1 MRARKAVEPN
11 PGRARPALHPLTQAL
26 LLALALGGPAAAALA
41 QDSVPASADSVPG
54 SDAPAASPAP
64 AAAVTEFNTDV
75 MDVNDRS
82 SVDVSHFSRA
92 GYVMPGDYPLTLNV
106 NGTEIREV
114 TVTFAP
120 PADDPKGS
128 EACLTPEM
136 VTLFGLKPDVAENLT
151 WTGSGAKRCLN
162 VASLPGM
169 TAAGEL
175 GTGSLKVSLPQAYLE
190 YSAPDWDPP
199 SRWDEGVAGLL
210 LDYNLNATQT
220 KTQGAGSSQSLSG
233 NGTAGANL
241 GPWRLR
247 ADWQASRYSSRG
259 QTTQSMQWSRYYL
272 YRALPGIGAKLT
284 LGESDLDSG
293 LFDSFRFLGASL
305 VTDDSMLPP
314 NLQGYAP
321 EVTGVARTNAK
332 VTISQQGRVIYQSQ
346 VAPGPFRIQEL
357 SQATTGTLD
366 VKVEE
371 QDGRVQNFTVDTA
384 SIPYLTRPG
393 MVRYK
398 TALGRPTDWKH
409 RVQGDSFATGEFSWG
424 VSNGWSLFGGLV
436 AAKQYAALAVGIGR
450 DLLALGA
457 LSFDVTES
465 RATLPD
471 GEGTKTGGSY
481 RLSYSKRFEK
491 INGQVTFAGY
501 RFSEKDFMSMSDY
514 LEARYHD
521 SAWGMTRGRQ
531 KELYTVTVSKAF
543 SDLKLNLYGNYSH
556 RTYWDRPDS
565 DRYSLTLS
573 QYLDIGSWKN
583 ISLSLT
589 GYESEAWGVRDD
601 GVYASVSVPWGNG
614 GSLSYS
620 GQSTR
625 GGTSQTAGWYD
636 TIDGNNSYS
645 VQAGTGTDSKVL
657 GSGYLSH
664 RGDMANGTLSAS
676 YSEGDYSSV
685 GMSLQGGMTATRH
698 GAALHPG
705 GSNGGTRLMLDT
717 GNAAGVPLSNV
728 GAVQKTNHFGKAV
741 ITGLGSYWR
750 NSVGVDVNTL
760 GDDMEVSHPLTE
772 LTMTEG
778 AIGYRKIDVLQG
790 RKLMAVVKYA
800 DGSSPA
806 FGAVVWR
813 GTHQT
818 GVVDDAGSVWLAGVE
833 PGAVMEVRENETP
846 VCGVTIPA
854 RLPAEETGQ
863 PLLLTCREPG
873 ADTRTAAKAGG
884 AGASG
889 AS

>member
-1 MRARKAVEPN
+1 MSACKADYR
-11 PGRARPALHPLTQAL
+11 GRLHPLTRAL
-26 LLALALGGPAAAALA
+26 LLALALGGCAAGVRAE
-41 QDSVPASADSVPG
+41 DSVPAPADTAGGDTP
-54 SDAPAASPAP
+54 APAAS
-64 AAAVTEFNTDV
+64 AVTEFNTDV

-82 SVDVSHFSRA
+82 NVDVSHFARA
-92 GYVMPGDYPLTLNV
+92 GYVMPGSYPLTLNV
-106 NGTEIREV
+106 NGAEVREV
-114 TVTFAP
+114 NVTFAP
-120 PADDPKGS
+120 PADDPQGS
-128 EACLTPEM
+128 APCVTPQM
-136 VTLFGLKPDVAENLT
+136 ADLFGLKAEMAEKLA
-151 WTGSGAKRCLN
+151 WKGTGENRCLDLR
-162 VASLPGM
+162 SLPGM
-169 TAAGEL
+169 TVAGDL
-175 GTGSLKVSLPQAYLE
+175 GTGSLKVSVPQAYLE

-199 SRWDEGVAGLL
+199 SRWDDGVAGLL
-210 LDYNLNATQT
+210 FDYSLNATQT

-247 ADWQASRYSSRG
+247 ADWQAQRYSSRG
-259 QTTQSMQWSRYYL
+259 QTTQSLDWSRYYL
-272 YRALPGIGAKLT
+272 YRALPGLGAKLT

-332 VTISQQGRVIYQSQ
+332 VTISQQGRVIYESQ

-357 SQATTGTLD
+357 SQAVSGTLD

-371 QDGRVQNFTVDTA
+371 QDGRVQTFQVNTA
-384 SIPYLTRPG
+384 DIPYLTRPG

-398 TALGRPTDWKH
+398 TAMGRPTDWKH
-409 RVQGDSFATGEFSWG
+409 RVQGDPFATGEFSWG

-436 AAKQYAALAVGIGR
+436 AAKQYMALAVGIGR

-491 INGQVTFAGY
+491 IDGQVTFAGY

-514 LEARYHD
+514 LEARFHD

-531 KELYTVTVSKAF
+531 KELYTITVSKAF
-543 SDLKLNLYGNYSH
+543 RDLKMSLYGNYSH

-589 GYESEAWGVRDD
+589 GYQSETSGVKDD
-601 GVYASVSVPWGNG
+601 GVYMSVNVPWGS

-620 GQSTR
+620 GQKTR
-625 GGTSQTAGWYD
+625 GGTTQTAGWYD

-645 VQAGTGTDSKVL
+645 LQAGTGTGSRAL
-657 GSGYLSH
+657 ASGYLSH
-664 RGDMANGTLSAS
+664 RGDIADGTLSAS

-705 GSNGGTRLMLDT
+705 GTNGGTRLMLDT
-717 GNAAGVPLSNV
+717 GDASGVPVSNT
-728 GAVQKTNHFGKAV
+728 GADQKTNAFGKAV
-741 ITGLGSYWR
+741 VTGLGSYWR

-760 GDDMEVSHPLTE
+760 GDDMDVSHPVTE
-772 LTMTEG
+772 LTLTEG
-778 AIGYRKIDVLQG
+778 AIGYRKVDVLQG
-790 RKLMAVVKYA
+790 RKLMAVMKFA

-833 PGAVMEVRENETP
+833 PGAGMEVRENETP
-846 VCGVTIPA
+846 VCGVTIPE
-854 RLPAEETGQ
+854 RLPAEDTGQ
-863 PLLLTCREPG
+863 PLLLTCRPLSGEG
-873 ADTRTAAKAGG
+873 RTAAVSAEKKPT
-884 AGASG
+884 S
-889 AS
+889 

>member
-1 MRARKAVEPN
+1 MSFYRTPFDSDGCRVLN
-11 PGRARPALHPLTQAL
+11 PLTQAI
-26 LLALALGGPAAAALA
+26 LLALTMSGTAAAAA
-41 QDSVPASADSVPG
+41 QISVPASADSATAE
-54 SDAPAASPAP
+54 SISMSAPAQ
-64 AAAVTEFNTDV
+64 AAVTEFNTDV
-75 MDVNDRS
+75 LDVNDRS
-82 SVDVSHFSRA
+82 SVDVSHFARA

-128 EACLTPEM
+128 EPCLTPEM
-136 VTLFGLKPDVAENLT
+136 VTLFGLKPDVAEKLA
-151 WTGSGAKRCLN
+151 WTSSGVKRCLN
-162 VASLPGM
+162 AKALPGM
-169 TAAGEL
+169 TFVGEL

-190 YSAPDWDPP
+190 YSAHDWDPP
-199 SRWDEGVAGLL
+199 SRWDEGIAGLL
-210 LDYNLNATQT
+210 FDYNLNGTQT

-272 YRALPGIGAKLT
+272 YRALPSFGAKLT

-357 SQATTGTLD
+357 SQATNGTLD

-371 QDGRVQNFTVDTA
+371 QDGRVQTFTVDTA

-436 AAKQYAALAVGIGR
+436 VAKQYAALAVGIGR

-521 SAWGMTRGRQ
+521 KAWGMTRGRQ
-531 KELYTVTVSKAF
+531 KELYTITVSKAF

-583 ISLSLT
+583 VSLSLT
-589 GYESEAWGVRDD
+589 GYESETWGVKDN
-601 GVYASVSVPWGNG
+601 GVYASINVPFSEG
-614 GSLSYS
+614 GALSYS

-625 GGTSQTAGWYD
+625 SGTSQTVGWYD

-645 VQAGTGTDSKVL
+645 VQAGTGSDNKVL

-664 RGDMANGTLSAS
+664 RGDLADGTLSAS
-676 YSEGDYSSV
+676 YSEGSYSSV
-685 GMSLQGGMTATRH
+685 GMSLQGGMTATRY
-698 GAALHPG
+698 GAALHPAG
-705 GSNGGTRLMLDT
+705 TNGGTRLMLDT
-717 GNAAGVPLSNV
+717 GDAAGVPLSNV

-790 RKLMAVVKYA
+790 RKLMAVMKYA
-800 DGSSPA
+800 DGSSPS

-846 VCGVTIPA
+846 VCRVTIPE
-854 RLPAEETGQ
+854 RLPAEETGL
-863 PLLLTCREPG
+863 PLLLTCRAPG
-873 ADTRTAAKAGG
+873 GASQTAAKASG
-884 AGASG
+884 AGPSG

>member
-1 MRARKAVEPN
+1 MSVCKADYR
-11 PGRARPALHPLTQAL
+11 GRLHPLTRAL
-26 LLALALGGPAAAALA
+26 LLALALGGCAAGARAG
-41 QDSVPASADSVPG
+41 DSVPAPADTAG
-54 SDAPAASPAP
+54 GDTTAPAP

-82 SVDVSHFSRA
+82 NVDVSHFARA
-92 GYVMPGDYPLTLNV
+92 GYVMPGTYPLTLNV
-106 NGTEIREV
+106 NGAEVREV
-114 TVTFAP
+114 NVTFAP
-120 PADDPKGS
+120 PADDPQGS
-128 EACLTPEM
+128 APCVTPQM
-136 VTLFGLKPDVAENLT
+136 ADLLGLKAERAETLA
-151 WTGSGAKRCLN
+151 WVGAGENRCLDLR
-162 VASLPGM
+162 SLPGM
-169 TAAGEL
+169 TVAGDL
-175 GTGSLKVSLPQAYLE
+175 GTGSLKVSVPQAYLE

-199 SRWDEGVAGLL
+199 SRWDDGVAGLL
-210 LDYNLNATQT
+210 FDYNLNATQT

-233 NGTAGANL
+233 NGTAGANV

-247 ADWQASRYSSRG
+247 ADWQAQRYSSRG
-259 QTTQSMQWSRYYL
+259 QTTQSLEWSRYYL
-272 YRALPGIGAKLT
+272 YRALPGMGAKLT

-332 VTISQQGRVIYQSQ
+332 VTISQQGRVIYASQ

-357 SQATTGTLD
+357 SQAVSGTLD

-371 QDGRVQNFTVDTA
+371 QDGRVQTFQVNTA
-384 SIPYLTRPG
+384 DIPYLTRPG

-398 TALGRPTDWKH
+398 SALGRPTDWKH
-409 RVQGDSFATGEFSWG
+409 RVQGDPFATGEFSWG

-436 AAKQYAALAVGIGR
+436 AAKQYMALAVGIGR

-465 RATLPD
+465 RATLP
-471 GEGTKTGGSY
+471 GEEGTKTGGSY

-491 INGQVTFAGY
+491 IDGQVTFAGY

-514 LEARYHD
+514 LEARFHD
-521 SAWGMTRGRQ
+521 SARGMTRGRQ
-531 KELYTVTVSKAF
+531 KELYTITVSKAF
-543 SDLKLNLYGNYSH
+543 RDLKMSLYGNYSH

-589 GYESEAWGVRDD
+589 GYQSETWGVKDD
-601 GVYASVSVPWGNG
+601 GVYVSVNVPWGT

-620 GQSTR
+620 GQKTR
-625 GGTSQTAGWYD
+625 SGTAQTAGWYD

-645 VQAGTGTDSKVL
+645 LQAGTGTGSRAL
-657 GSGYLSH
+657 ASGYLSH
-664 RGDMANGTLSAS
+664 RGDIADGTLSAS

-705 GSNGGTRLMLDT
+705 GTNGGTRLMLDT
-717 GNAAGVPLSNV
+717 GDASGVPVSNA
-728 GAVQKTNHFGKAV
+728 GADQKTNVFGKAV
-741 ITGLGSYWR
+741 VTGLGSYWR

-760 GDDMEVSHPLTE
+760 GDDMEVSHPVTE
-772 LTMTEG
+772 LTLTEG
-778 AIGYRKIDVLQG
+778 AIGYRKVDILQG
-790 RKLMAVVKYA
+790 RKLMAVMKYA

-818 GVVDDAGSVWLAGVE
+818 GVVDDAGSVWLAGVA
-833 PGAVMEVRENETP
+833 PGASMEVRENETP
-846 VCGVTIPA
+846 VCGVTIPE
-854 RLPAEETGQ
+854 RLPAEDTGQ
-863 PLLLTCREPG
+863 TLLLTCRPLSGES
-873 ADTRTAAKAGG
+873 RTAAVAAGKHPT
-884 AGASG
+884 S
-889 AS
+889 

>member
-1 MRARKAVEPN
+1 MSLNSALPENVSCRALN
-11 PGRARPALHPLTQAL
+11 PPTQAL
-26 LLALALGGPAAAALA
+26 LLALALGGSTAAAA
-41 QDSVPASADSVPG
+41 QGSVPASADTKASEEASLSATSSTSVT
-54 SDAPAASPAP
+54 D
-64 AAAVTEFNTDV
+64 FNTDV
-75 MDVNDRS
+75 LDVNDRA
-82 SVDVSHFSRA
+82 SVDVSHFARA
-92 GYVMPGDYPLTLNV
+92 GYVMPGEYPLTLAV

-120 PADDPKGS
+120 PVNDPQGS
-128 EACLTPEM
+128 EPCLTEGM
-136 VTLFGLKPDVAENLT
+136 VSLFGLKSGIAEKLKWMGN
-151 WTGSGAKRCLN
+151 GAKRCLD
-162 VASLPGM
+162 VLSLPGM
-169 TAAGEL
+169 TANGEL
-175 GTGSLKVSLPQAYLE
+175 STGTLKISLPQAYLE

-210 LDYNLNATQT
+210 FDYNLNAMQT
-220 KTQGAGSSQSLSG
+220 KMHDGDSSQSLSG
-233 NGTAGANL
+233 NGTAGLNL

-247 ADWQASRYSSRG
+247 ADWQASRYSSGG
-259 QTTQSMQWSRYYL
+259 QSSQNMEWSRYYL

-284 LGESDLDSG
+284 LGESDLDSS

-305 VTDDSMLPP
+305 ATDDSMLPP

-371 QDGRVQNFTVDTA
+371 QDGRVQNFKVDTA

-398 TALGRPTDWKH
+398 TAAGRPTDWKH
-409 RVQGDSFATGEFSWG
+409 RVQGDPFATGEFSWG

-465 RATLPD
+465 RARLPG
-471 GEGTKTGGSY
+471 GEETKTGGSY

-491 INGQVTFAGY
+491 IDGQVTFAGY
-501 RFSEKDFMSMSDY
+501 RFSEKDYMSMSDY

-521 SAWGMTRGRQ
+521 SAFGMTRGRQ
-531 KELYTVTVSKAF
+531 KELYTISVSKAF
-543 SDLKLNLYGNYSH
+543 RDLKMNLYGNYSH

-589 GYESEAWGVRDD
+589 GYKSEAWGVKDD
-601 GVYASVSVPWGNG
+601 GIYASVNVPFGNG

-625 GGTSQTAGWYD
+625 NGTSQMAGWYD
-636 TIDGNNSYS
+636 TIDANNNYNI
-645 VQAGTGTDSKVL
+645 QAGTGSDNKAIAN
-657 GSGYLSH
+657 GYFSH

-676 YSEGDYSSV
+676 YSEGSYRSV
-685 GMSLQGGMTATRH
+685 GMSLQGGITATRY
-698 GAALHPG
+698 GAALHPAISG
-705 GSNGGTRLMLDT
+705 GGTRLMLDT
-717 GNAAGVPLSNV
+717 GDATGVPVNNSGV
-728 GAVQKTNHFGKAV
+728 SQKTNQFGKAV
-741 ITGLGSYWR
+741 VAGLGNYWR
-750 NSVGVDVNTL
+750 NSIGIDVNAL
-760 GDDMEVSHPLTE
+760 SEDMEVSHPLTE

-790 RKLMAVVKYA
+790 RKLMAVIKYA
-800 DGSSPA
+800 DGSSPS
-806 FGAVVWR
+806 FGSVVWR

-818 GVVDDAGSVWLAGVE
+818 GVVDDAGSVWLAGVKSGVE
-833 PGAVMEVRENETP
+833 MEVRENEQP
-846 VCGVTIPA
+846 VCGVKIPD
-854 RLPAEETGQ
+854 RLPAVDTGM
-863 PLLLTCREPG
+863 PLLLTCR
-873 ADTRTAAKAGG
+873 ALSVDARTVKTTPDKRNGI
-884 AGASG
+884 S
-889 AS
+889 

>member
-1 MRARKAVEPN
+1 MRICNAEKGGKLN
-11 PGRARPALHPLTQAL
+11 PALHPLTQAL
-26 LLALALGGPAAAALA
+26 LLALTLGGCITAVQAE
-41 QDSVPASADSVPG
+41 DSVPASV
-54 SDAPAASPAP
+54 DAAEDNSIASSSPAP
-64 AAAVTEFNTDV
+64 SVGAAVTEFNTDV

-82 SVDVSHFSRA
+82 NVDVSHFARA

-106 NGTEIREV
+106 NGTEVREV
-114 TVTFAP
+114 NVTFATP
-120 PADDPKGS
+120 PDDPQGS
-128 EACLTPEM
+128 EPCVTTEM
-136 VTLFGLKPDVAENLT
+136 VSLLGLKAEMTEKLR

-169 TAAGEL
+169 SVTGDL
-175 GTGSLKVSLPQAYLE
+175 GSGSLKVSVPQAYLE
-190 YSAPDWDPP
+190 YSSPDWDPP
-199 SRWDEGVAGLL
+199 SRWDNGVAGLL
-210 LDYNLNATQT
+210 FDYNLNATQT

-233 NGTAGANL
+233 NGTAGANV

-259 QTTQSMQWSRYYL
+259 QTTQNLEWSRYYL

-371 QDGRVQNFTVDTA
+371 QDGRVQTFQVDTA
-384 SIPYLTRPG
+384 NIPYLTRPG

-409 RVQGDSFATGEFSWG
+409 RVQGDPFATGEFSWG
-424 VSNGWSLFGGLV
+424 ISNGWSLFGGLV
-436 AAKQYAALAVGIGR
+436 AAKQYAALAMGIGR

-457 LSFDVTES
+457 LSLDVTES
-465 RATLPD
+465 RASLP
-471 GEGTKTGGSY
+471 GEEGTKTGGSY

-491 INGQVTFAGY
+491 IDGQVTFAGY

-514 LEARYHD
+514 LESRFHD

-531 KELYTVTVSKAF
+531 KELYTITMSKAF
-543 SDLKLNLYGNYSH
+543 RDLRMSLYGNYSH

-573 QYLDIGSWKN
+573 QYLDIGNWKN

-589 GYESEAWGVRDD
+589 GYQSETWGVKDS
-601 GVYASVSVPWGNG
+601 GAYVNVNVPFGNG

-636 TIDGNNSYS
+636 AIDSNNNYS
-645 VQAGTGTDSKVL
+645 IQAGTGMDNKVL

-664 RGDMANGTLSAS
+664 RGDLADGTLSAS
-676 YSEGDYSSV
+676 YSEGEYSSV
-685 GMSLQGGMTATRH
+685 GASVQGGITATRH

-705 GSNGGTRLMLDT
+705 GGSGGTRLMLDT
-717 GNAAGVPLSNV
+717 GDAEDVPLSNV
-728 GAVQKTNHFGKAV
+728 GTVQKTNMFGKAV
-741 ITGLGSYWR
+741 VAGLGSYWR
-750 NSVGVDVNTL
+750 SSVGVDVNTL
-760 GDDMEVSHPLTE
+760 GEDMEVSHPVTE
-772 LTMTEG
+772 LTLTEG
-778 AIGYRKIDVLQG
+778 AIGYRKVDILQG
-790 RKLMAVVKYA
+790 RKLMAVMKFA

-806 FGAVVWR
+806 FGSVVWR
-813 GTHQT
+813 GMHQT
-818 GVVDDAGSVWLAGVE
+818 GVVDDAGSVWLAGVK
-833 PGAVMEVRENETP
+833 PGVEMEVRENETP
-846 VCGVTIPA
+846 VCRVTIPE
-854 RLPAEETGQ
+854 RLPAPETDQ
-863 PLLLTCREPG
+863 TLLLTCQRPG
-873 ADTRTAAKAGG
+873 GESGPVTLAGPDKH
-884 AGASG
+884 AVS
-889 AS
+889 

>member
-1 MRARKAVEPN
+1 MSSGKAN
-11 PGRARPALHPLTQAL
+11 LCGAACPALHPLTRAL
-26 LLALALGGPAAAALA
+26 LMALALGGCATALA
-41 QDSVPASADSVPG
+41 EDSVPAPADSPASG
-54 SDAPAASPAP
+54 ST
-64 AAAVTEFNTDV
+64 AVTEFNTDV

-82 SVDVSHFSRA
+82 NVDVSHFARA

-106 NGTEIREV
+106 NGTEVREV
-114 TVTFAP
+114 TVTFAAP
-120 PADDPKGS
+120 SDDPQGS
-128 EACLTPEM
+128 EPCLTAET
-136 VTLFGLKPDVAENLT
+136 VGLFGLKPGAEEKLQ

-162 VASLPGM
+162 VASLPGL
-169 TAAGEL
+169 TVAGDL
-175 GTGSLKVSLPQAYLE
+175 GTGSLRVSVPQAYLE
-190 YSAPDWDPP
+190 YSDPDWDPP
-199 SRWDEGVAGLL
+199 SRWDDGVGGVLF
-210 LDYNLNATQT
+210 DYNLNATQT
-220 KTQGAGSSQSLSG
+220 KNHGAGSSQSLSG

-247 ADWQASRYSSRG
+247 ADWQASRYSGRG
-259 QTTQSMQWSRYYL
+259 QHAQSLEWSRYYL
-272 YRALPGIGAKLT
+272 YRALPGMGAKLT

-332 VTISQQGRVIYQSQ
+332 VTISQQGRVIYESQ

-371 QDGRVQNFTVDTA
+371 QDGRVQTFQVDTA
-384 SIPYLTRPG
+384 NIPYLTRPG

-409 RVQGDSFATGEFSWG
+409 RVQGDAFATGEFSWG

-436 AAKQYAALAVGIGR
+436 AAKQYMALAVGIGR

-471 GEGTKTGGSY
+471 GMGTKSGGSY

-491 INGQVTFAGY
+491 IDGQVTFAGY

-514 LEARYHD
+514 LEARFHD
-521 SAWGMTRGRQ
+521 SVWGMTRGRQ
-531 KELYTVTVSKAF
+531 KELYTITLSKAF
-543 SDLKLNLYGNYSH
+543 RDLKMSLYGNYSH

-583 ISLSLT
+583 ISVSLT
-589 GYESEAWGVRDD
+589 GYESEAWGVKDE
-601 GVYASVSVPWGNG
+601 GAYVNVNVPFGNG

-620 GQSTR
+620 GQSTHS
-625 GGTSQTAGWYD
+625 GTTQTAGWYD
-636 TIDGNNSYS
+636 AIDSNNSYS
-645 VQAGTGTDSKVL
+645 VQAGTGTDNRAL
-657 GSGYLSH
+657 GSAYLSH
-664 RGDMANGTLSAS
+664 RGDLADGTLSAS
-676 YSEGDYSSV
+676 YSEGDYSSL
-685 GMSLQGGMTATRH
+685 GMSVQGGMTATRY

-705 GSNGGTRLMLDT
+705 GSNGGTRLMVDT
-717 GNAAGVPLSNV
+717 GEAGGVPLSNTGV
-728 GAVQKTNHFGKAV
+728 EQKTNVFGKAV
-741 ITGLGSYWR
+741 LTGLGSYWR

-760 GDDMEVSHPLTE
+760 GDDMEVSHPVTE

-778 AIGYRKIDVLQG
+778 AIGYRKVDVLRG
-790 RKLMAVVKYA
+790 RKLMAVIKFA

-833 PGAVMEVRENETP
+833 PGAEMEVRENETP
-846 VCGVTIPA
+846 VCGVTIPE
-854 RLPAEETGQ
+854 RLPAEDTGQ
-863 PLLLTCREPG
+863 TLLLTCRAVSGEG
-873 ADTRTAAKAGG
+873 RTVAKTAETHAA
-884 AGASG
+884 S
-889 AS
+889 